1 MYTRSQT
8 ERLIFKLIAIQL
20 MKSHSR
26 STVFI
31 GHSSGQG
38 LVDMLL
44 RNCANT
50 CYDSCTSGLLVK
62 TTYENISTTNS
73 TNAYLAMITLQED

>member
-8 ERLIFKLIAIQL
+8 ERLIFKFIAIQL

-31 GHSSGQG
+31 GHSVSGKG
-38 LVDMLL
+38 LFDMLP

-50 CYDSCTSGLLVK
+50 CYDDCTSGLLVK
-62 TTYENISTTNS
+62 TIYDNVS
-73 TNAYLAMITLQED
+73 TNAYLQ